1 MTVDVHNGPAEVPE
15 LFNSRWARLQ
25 QTASLSARA
34 IKGTLRQPQALIP
47 SLFFPLFFV
56 ALNTASMGRSIGLPG
71 FPPVDSFLDFAVPSA
86 IIQGVLFGATAG
98 GIEMATDIQDGF
110 FDRLL
115 ASPVSRPSI
124 LIGRLAG
131 AGALGAAQALLYIVI
146 LFPFGAR
153 VKGGIPAVLAIM
165 LVATVLAMAVG
176 GFASTIAL
184 RTGSAEVVQ
193 ATFPVF
199 FIALFISSAFFP
211 RQLMNGWFKAVA
223 TYNPL
228 SWLIE
233 SVRSLVIKEFAL
245 VEVAKALAV
254 AGVLLVLA
262 IVAAGFALR
271 RRLLVAS

>member
-1 MTVDVHNGPAEVPE
+1 V
-15 LFNSRWARLQ
+15 Q
-25 QTASLSARA
+25 QVLSLSGRA
-34 IKGTLRQPQALIP
+34 IKGTLRQPQALVP

-56 ALNTASMGRSIGLPG
+56 ALNTASMSKAIHLPG
-71 FPPVDSFLDFAVPSA
+71 FPKVDSFLDFAVPSA

-131 AGALGAAQALLYIVI
+131 AATLGAAQAVVYILILL
-146 LFPFGAR
+146 PFGAR
-153 VKGGIPAVLAIM
+153 VKGGIPAVIAIM
-165 LVATVLAMAVG
+165 IVAAVLATAIG
-176 GFASTIAL
+176 GFAVTIAL

-211 RQLMNGWFKAVA
+211 RQLMHGWFKSVA

-228 SWLIE
+228 SWMIE
-233 SVRSLVIKEFAL
+233 SVRSLIITRFDI
-245 VEVAKALAV
+245 VEVLKALAV
-254 AGVLLVLA
+254 GGVLLVLA
-262 IVAAGFALR
+262 IAAASLALR
-271 RRLLVAS
+271 ARLAANT